1 MGRPERSPAGA
12 KRSVS
17 ISVLVGLVLVPLSAY
32 AATILVGDRT
42 PAESEASIPAPV
54 ATSAIVTDFATQTAS
69 AADLEAAC
77 GDAGLGMVS
86 AETSGSIGGI
96 EQAALDALREI
107 CAQEGMP
114 LPGKA
119 VSPPITQTVV
129 LADNGPAPRV
139 GSEVEW
145 EVEYDDDWDDDD
157 WDDDDWDDD
166 DRDDDDRD
174 DDDRDDED
182 DD

>member
-17 ISVLVGLVLVPLSAY
+17 ISVLVGLALVPLSAY
-32 AATILVGDRT
+32 AATVLVGDRI
-42 PAESEASIPAPV
+42 PAEPGASISAPADTPV
-54 ATSAIVTDFATQTAS
+54 TGFATQTAS

-77 GDAGLGMVS
+77 GDAGLGMVA
-86 AETSGSIGGI
+86 AETGGAIGDT

-107 CAQEGMP
+107 CAQQGMP

-119 VSPPITQTVV
+119 EPPPITQTVV
-129 LADNGPAPRV
+129 LADNGPAPTV

-145 EVEYDDDWDDDD
+145 EVDYDDDWDDDRD
-157 WDDDDWDDD
+157 DDRDDDWDDD
-166 DRDDDDRD
+166 
-174 DDDRDDED
+174 ED